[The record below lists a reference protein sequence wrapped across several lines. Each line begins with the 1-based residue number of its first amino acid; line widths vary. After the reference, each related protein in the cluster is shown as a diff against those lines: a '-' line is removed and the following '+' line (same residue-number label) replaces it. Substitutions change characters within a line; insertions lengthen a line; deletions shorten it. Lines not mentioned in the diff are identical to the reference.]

1 MTGRLQFQNQDGS
14 IHEKDFKHDDEIGGV
29 SGIWEIL
36 RHDDEVAV
44 TGKKSIKEL
53 VIGSMKVGLRWV
65 LGNRS
70 KLAEDFIWPHG
81 GRIGTRKQ
89 VRKTGYFSFIL
100 LLNRCEHLFLS
111 FLQYKNPSFSS

>member
-1 MTGRLQFQNQDGS
+1 VTGRLQFQNQDGS

-53 VIGSMKVGLRWV
+53 VIGSMKVALRWV

-70 KLAEDFIWPHG
+70 KLAKDFIWPHG
-81 GRIGTRKQ
+81 GRIGTSGMY
-89 VRKTGYFSFIL
+89 VRRPRAE
-100 LLNRCEHLFLS
+100 NWLF
-111 FLQYKNPSFSS
+111 FLHFAVK